1 MNNEYVVAQI
11 KEMLNLTEEDSITF
25 RKFNKNNGLI
35 LDGCNIRIKGDA
47 ISPNIYFDIN
57 KPDDYIVNFI
67 VSAYKNTKMERDT
80 MKELSSRMSEIFKN
94 KDLFLENVLPMLINK
109 DNNAEML
116 EKVPHRDFL
125 NLSIIY
131 YVDVTHGTVKI
142 HNEHIKSLG
151 ISEEDVYN
159 AAISNLRKRPTRI
172 QSLMDILK
180 ESGYPIPADEEND
193 LAIAVTSEDRF
204 RGSNRMLID
213 EVLEEVAEKID
224 DDYYIIPSSIH
235 EFICIPKN
243 KMDININ
250 ELRSM
255 VECVNTD
262 EVSFEDVLS
271 NSIYEYSNGELKEV
285 M

>member
-11 KEMLNLTEEDSITF
+11 KEMLNLTEEDDVTF
-25 RKFNKNNGLI
+25 GKFNKNNGLI
-35 LDGCNIRIKGDA
+35 LDGCNIRVKDEA

-67 VSAYKNTKMERDT
+67 VSAYEKTKMERDT
-80 MKELSSRMSEIFKN
+80 IKKISSKMSEIFRN
-94 KDLFLENVLPMLINK
+94 KDLFLENVLPMLVNK

-125 NLSIIY
+125 NLAIIY

-172 QSLMDILK
+172 QSMVDILRK
-180 ESGYPIPADEEND
+180 SGHPVPADEGND
-193 LAIAVTSEDRF
+193 LAIVVTSEDKF
-204 RGSNRMLID
+204 KGSNRMLI
-213 EVLEEVAEKID
+213 
-224 DDYYIIPSSIH
+224 
-235 EFICIPKN
+235 N
-243 KMDININ
+243 
-250 ELRSM
+250 
-255 VECVNTD
+255 VN
-262 EVSFEDVLS
+262 
-271 NSIYEYSNGELKEV
+271 
-285 M
+285 